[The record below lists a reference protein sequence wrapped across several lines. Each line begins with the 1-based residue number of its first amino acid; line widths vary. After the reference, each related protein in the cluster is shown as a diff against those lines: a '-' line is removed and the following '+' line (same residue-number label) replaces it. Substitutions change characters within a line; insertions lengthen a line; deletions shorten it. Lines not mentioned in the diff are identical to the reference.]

1 MQAAAAAAVVVVVVV
16 VVVQLHT
23 LSGVC
28 AKPRWMALQASNK
41 YDATNVEGWN
51 GRRVLSLAW
60 SAVPSAAN
68 SAGSAIEVAH
78 TSETSQVMSDA
89 HEMHTY
95 FPMFV
100 CATSSIAMLHYATQS
115 RVHVPEIASPMK
127 PTVYWQRRFLHAQQP
142 SAIPTVHS
150 LQQPCSTCVSRYGTH

>member
-78 TSETSQVMSDA
+78 VRNLTGHVGCTRNAYILSHVCLRNVVDCHASLCNPISSARARDRVTNETHSILAATLLARAAAFSD
-89 HEMHTY
+89 TNSS
-95 FPMFV
+95 FS
-100 CATSSIAMLHYATQS
+100 ATI
-115 RVHVPEIASPMK
+115 V
-127 PTVYWQRRFLHAQQP
+127 
-142 SAIPTVHS
+142 
-150 LQQPCSTCVSRYGTH
+150 